1 MGHKK
6 LAGGGVGGQDDIDA
20 ENYEILHCV
29 FYTCLLSHYLQWYH
43 IE

>member
-20 ENYEILHCV
+20 ENYEILYR
-29 FYTCLLSHYLQWYH
+29 FLYTGLLSHYLKC
-43 IE
+43 